1 VIPAADPAFRA
12 QLDGLELIDHPVQL
26 RLRSRDFYWYS
37 PILKAELDGKAAD
50 LIVVPR
56 TVEEVVRVAAACARF
71 GVPLVVRGGAT
82 GNYGQMVPLQGGVLL
97 DMAQLDRT
105 LWIER
110 GRGRFQAGVRLG
122 DADVL
127 CQQLGW
133 ELRMF
138 PSTRRQATVGGYVCG
153 GAAGV
158 GSIRYG
164 QLRDAGSVLALK
176 VVTCEP
182 VPRLIELRGADIGK
196 ALHAYGTT
204 SIVVEVELALAP
216 AYPWV
221 EMVAAFDDFAA
232 AAQFAQALGESD
244 GVFLKLDSLMAW
256 PLPRYFRGLEDGT
269 LPEGRHIVMIMV
281 ATGNAGTVRDLVR
294 ERGGAIT
301 LERRYVEDRAITPL
315 YEYTWN
321 HTTLQALKI
330 DKTVTY
336 LQTIFPLGANV
347 EALIASHEMFGEEV
361 MAHAEFQRRQGRT
374 NCSSLQV
381 VRYSDEA
388 RLWEIVRGM
397 ETLGIRLSNPHSYI
411 LEDKGARV
419 LSADLQLAFKREADP
434 QGLLNPG
441 KMSRWTAA

>member
-1 VIPAADPAFRA
+1 MIATDPAFRA
-12 QLDGLELIDHPVQL
+12 ALDGLELIDHPVQL

-56 TVEEVVRVAAACARF
+56 TIDEVVRVAAACARF

-105 LWIER
+105 LWVER
-110 GRGRFQAGVRLG
+110 GRGRFEAGVRLG

-127 CQQLGW
+127 CQKQGW

-221 EMVAAFDDFAA
+221 EMVAAFDDFTPAA
-232 AAQFAQALGESD
+232 HFAQALGESD
-244 GVFLKLDSLMAW
+244 GIFLKLDSLMAW
-256 PLPRYFRGLEDGT
+256 PLPRYFRGLEAET
-269 LPEGRHIVMIMV
+269 LPERRHIVMIMV
-281 ATGNAGTVRDLVR
+281 AAGNAATVRDLVR

-347 EALIASHEMFGEEV
+347 EALIASHEMFGDEV

-441 KMSRWTAA
+441 KMSRWTAP

>member
-1 VIPAADPAFRA
+1 MTIAADPGFRA
-12 QLDGLELIDHPVQL
+12 ALDGLELIDHPMQL

-37 PILKAELDGKAAD
+37 PILKRQLDGKAAD
-50 LIVVPR
+50 LIVVPQS
-56 TVEEVVRVAAACARF
+56 VEDVVRVSAACARF
-71 GVPLVVRGGAT
+71 RVPLVVRGGAT
-82 GNYGQMVPLQGGVLL
+82 GNYGQMVPLEGGVLL
-97 DMAQLDRT
+97 DVARLDRT
-105 LWIER
+105 LWIKGDR
-110 GRGRFQAGVRLG
+110 ARFEAGVKLG
-122 DADVL
+122 DADRL
-127 CQQLGW
+127 CQQHGF

-138 PSTRRQATVGGYVCG
+138 PSTRRQATVGGFVCG

-182 VPRLIELRGADIGK
+182 EPRVVELRGADIGK

-216 AYPWV
+216 AYPWI
-221 EMVAAFDDFAA
+221 EMVAAFDDFGAA
-232 AAQFAQALGESD
+232 ARFGQALGESD
-244 GVFLKLDSLMAW
+244 GIFLKLDSLMAW
-256 PLPRYFRGLEDGT
+256 PLPTFFDGLENA
-269 LPEGRHIVMIMV
+269 LPPGKHVVMIMV
-281 ATGNAGTVRDLVR
+281 AAANTVAVRSLVA

-301 LERRYVEDRAITPL
+301 LERNDAAQAEQVPL

-321 HTTLQALKI
+321 HTTLQALKV
-330 DKTVTY
+330 DKSVTY
-336 LQTIFPLGANV
+336 LQTLFPLGANV

-381 VRYSDEA
+381 VRYSSDE
-388 RLWEIVRGM
+388 RLWQIVRGL
-397 ETLGIRLSNPHSYI
+397 ETLGIQLSNPHSYI

-434 QGLLNPG
+434 LGLLNPG
-441 KMSRWTAA
+441 KMSRWTTV

>member
-1 VIPAADPAFRA
+1 MTAAAAPAFRA
-12 QLDGLELIDHPVQL
+12 ALEGLELIDTPVLL
-26 RLRSRDFYWYS
+26 RQRSRDFYWYS
-37 PILKAELDGKAAD
+37 PILKRELDGKAAD

-56 TVEEVVRVAAACARF
+56 SIGEVVRVAAACAEHS
-71 GVPLVVRGGAT
+71 VPLVVRGGAT
-82 GNYGQMVPLQGGVLL
+82 GNYGQMVPIAGGVLL
-97 DMAQLDRT
+97 DMARLDRT
-105 LWIER
+105 LFIER
-110 GRGRFQAGVRLG
+110 DRARFEAGVRLG
-122 DADVL
+122 DADL
-127 CQQLGW
+127 QCQQKGW

-138 PSTRRQATVGGYVCG
+138 PSTRRQATIGGYVCG

-164 QLRDAGSVLALK
+164 QLRDAGSVLAMK

-182 VPRLIELRGADIGK
+182 VPRVVELRGADIGK

-204 SIVVEVELALAP
+204 CIVVEVELALAP
-216 AYPWV
+216 AYPWT
-221 EMVAAFDDFAA
+221 ELIAAFDDFAA
-232 AAQFAQALGESD
+232 AARFAQVLGEAD
-244 GVFLKLDSLMAW
+244 GIFLKLDSLMAW
-256 PLPRYFRGLEDGT
+256 PLPGYFRGLEGA
-269 LPEGRHIVMIMV
+269 LPEGKHVVMIMV
-281 ATGNAGTVRDLVR
+281 AAANIVAVRSLVA
-294 ERGGAIT
+294 ECCGILT
-301 LERRYVEDRAITPL
+301 LERPHAEQAGTTPL

-321 HTTLQALKI
+321 HTTLQALKV

-381 VRYSDEA
+381 VRYSGDD
-388 RLWEIVRGM
+388 RLWEIVKGL
-397 ETLGIRLSNPHSYI
+397 ESIGIKLSNPHSYI

-434 QGLLNPG
+434 GGLLNPG